1 METLKQLENALKR
14 KDRTQ
19 DDIVKYL
26 LASKEEM
33 NHQTKRFIQTKEFQV
48 VRRKLR
54 ELNNK

>member
-33 NHQTKRFIQTKEFQV
+33 KEESKRFIQTKEFQV